1 MAPSDPER
9 DLEPYRDI
17 LDTLTRTA
25 PPPPD
30 VHWGRYR
37 AELRA
42 RLEARQQRRP
52 GWLTWWRRPVP
63 LALSVGLAGVLLV
76 LAVWG
81 GRQNGTGPDLAG
93 LDEAALGGRLG
104 LLEEYAVVERL
115 DLLEE
120 LDVIRNLDRLAAG
133 RQG

>member
-1 MAPSDPER
+1 MTPSEPER

-17 LDTLTRTA
+17 LDTLARTA

-42 RLEARQQRRP
+42 RLEARRQRRA
-52 GWLTWWRRPVP
+52 GWRTWWRRPVP
-63 LALSVGLAGVLLV
+63 LALAVGLAGVLLFV
-76 LAVWG
+76 TVWD
-81 GRQNGTGPDLAG
+81 GRQNGTGPDLAV
-93 LDEAALGGRLG
+93 LDEAVLGGRLG
-104 LLEEYAVVERL
+104 LLQQYAVVERL

-120 LDVIRNLDRLAAG
+120 LDVIRNLDHLAAG

>member
-1 MAPSDPER
+1 MASNEPER
-9 DLEPYRDI
+9 DLEPYHDI
-17 LDTLTRTA
+17 LATLARTA
-25 PPPPD
+25 PTPPA
-30 VHWGRYR
+30 VHWGRWR
-37 AELRA
+37 AELSA
-42 RLEARQQRRP
+42 RLEARRRA
-52 GWLTWWRRPVP
+52 WWRRWWRRPVP
-63 LALSVGLAGVLLV
+63 LALSASLAGALLV

-81 GRQNGTGPDLAG
+81 GRQNGTGTDLGA

-104 LLEEYAVVERL
+104 LLQQYPVVERL